1 MGSAFSF
8 VSGGSSSTT
17 GGYASSAASA
27 FAFTNSNYA
36 APTNGHGALGGSAFS
51 FIQGPTAAG
60 IAEISKQSAGG
71 AGIENLD
78 LGSLYAA
85 AAEPAQTRSIPTSN
99 YSALN
104 PGLSTDMATKHFDI
118 GVRDTGAKA
127 T

>member
-1 MGSAFSF
+1 MG
-8 VSGGSSSTT
+8 
-17 GGYASSAASA
+17 
-27 FAFTNSNYA
+27 NYA

-51 FIQGPTAAG
+51 FIQGPSAAG
-60 IAEISKQSAGG
+60 IAESSKQLAGG

-78 LGSLYAA
+78 LGSLYA

-127 T
+127 ASPNDF